1 MLNSDYSLLE
11 KKEELEWIVHNSQEC
26 AAKSKITA

>member
-11 KKEELEWIVHNSQEC
+11 KKELKWIVHNSQEC
-26 AAKSKITA
+26 VAKSKITA